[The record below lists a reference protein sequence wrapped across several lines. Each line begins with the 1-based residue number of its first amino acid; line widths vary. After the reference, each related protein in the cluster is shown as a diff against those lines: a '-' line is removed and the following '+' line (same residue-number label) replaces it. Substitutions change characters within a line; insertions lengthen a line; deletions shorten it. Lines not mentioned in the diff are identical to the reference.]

1 MLFPTPCR
9 LKTSGSAYF
18 GKSRAG
24 WGRKRRSRGTY
35 GSALVQGMPAV
46 LGAGNAALMIYDGS
60 DGAGHGVMLAA
71 SGVDPAIFDAL
82 QN

>member
-1 MLFPTPCR
+1 MQTENFRFCLFWEIAR
-9 LKTSGSAYF
+9 GVGAKEEV
-18 GKSRAG
+18 SRDLWLGPGPGYA
-24 WGRKRRSRGTY
+24 RPF
-35 GSALVQGMPAV
+35 LVP
-46 LGAGNAALMIYDGS
+46 GNAALMIYDGS